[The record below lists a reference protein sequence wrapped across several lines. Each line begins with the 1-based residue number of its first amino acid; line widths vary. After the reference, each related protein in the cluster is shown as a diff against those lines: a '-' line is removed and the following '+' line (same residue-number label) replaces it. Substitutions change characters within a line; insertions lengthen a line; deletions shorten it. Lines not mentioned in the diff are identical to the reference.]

1 MNDTL
6 AREMESFAMR
16 ELVIL
21 NFTMSKSHAVLS
33 HQADVATLLAENF
46 DRTTVI
52 TGDSSLDDSPEGMDV
67 VSTNWAIGNK
77 FSKIYRLF
85 VVAVPI
91 LWKKRKSAVVFSHMT
106 DLQSALLGPI
116 TRLLGIKH
124 YLWYAHK
131 VKSRFLLVANFFV
144 NGIITSTPGSCP
156 IHSVKVHPIGQAVD
170 EKMFRRASALSNQ
183 DVFKALHVGRFDPS
197 KDLNQIVSAISSLRA
212 YYPRLEFTQI
222 GSPSTPSASQD
233 AEKLLKLWQSQISE
247 GWLRFLP
254 TINRDELPNAI
265 ARFQVFFHAYHGSLD
280 KTLIEATM
288 CGIPVISVNPE
299 YISEFGTWSGSPENI
314 SLEDEFLSMKA
325 LAPEIYT
332 KEMERRYRLCVERH
346 SRAKWIDSLVVILG
360 NRELTNGR
368 RDS

>member
-1 MNDTL
+1 
-6 AREMESFAMR
+6 MR

-21 NFTMSKSHAVLS
+21 NFTMNKSHPVLS
-33 HQADVATLLAENF
+33 HQADVAILLAERF

-52 TGDSSLDDSPEGMDV
+52 TGESSLDDLPEGMDV
-67 VSTNWAIGNK
+67 MSTNWALGNK

-85 VVAVPI
+85 VIAVPI

-156 IHSVKVHPIGQAVD
+156 IRSVRVHPIGQAID
-170 EKMFRRASALSNQ
+170 EMRFQRARVLTNQ
-183 DVFKALHVGRFDPS
+183 NLFKALHVGRFDPS
-197 KDLNQIVSAISSLRA
+197 KDLNQIVSAISNLRGT
-212 YYPRLEFTQI
+212 YPRLEFTQI
-222 GSPSTPSASQD
+222 GSPSTPSATKD
-233 AEKLLKLWQSQISE
+233 AEKLLKLWESQISE

-254 TINRDELPNAI
+254 SISRDELPQTI
-265 ARFQVFFHAYHGSLD
+265 AKFQVFFHAYHGSLD

-288 CGIPVISVNPE
+288 GGIPVISVNPE
-299 YISEFGTWSGSPENI
+299 YISEFGTWSGSPHNV
-314 SLEDEFLSMKA
+314 SLENEFLSMKA
-325 LAPEIYT
+325 MAPEIFT

-346 SRAKWIDSLVVILG
+346 SRAKWIDSLVVILD
-360 NRELTNGR
+360 NRDLTNGR

>member
-1 MNDTL
+1 
-6 AREMESFAMR
+6 MR

-21 NFTMSKSHAVLS
+21 NFTMNKSHSVLS
-33 HQADVATLLAENF
+33 HQADVAILLAEHF

-52 TGDSSLDDSPEGMDV
+52 TGESSLDDIPKGMDV
-67 VSTNWAIGNK
+67 MSTNWAIGNK

-91 LWKKRKSAVVFSHMT
+91 LWKKRKSVVVFSHMT

-131 VKSRFLLVANFFV
+131 VKSRFLSVANFFV

-156 IHSVKVHPIGQAVD
+156 IRSVRVHPIGQAVD
-170 EKMFRRASALSNQ
+170 EKKFHRDSALSNQ

-197 KDLNQIVSAISSLRA
+197 KDLNQIVSSISNLRPS
-212 YYPRLEFTQI
+212 YPRLEFTQI
-222 GSPSTPSASQD
+222 GSPSTPSATKD
-233 AEKLLKLWQSQISE
+233 AEKLLHRWQSQISE

-254 TINRDELPNAI
+254 TINRDELPHAI

-288 CGIPVISVNPE
+288 CGLPVVTVNPE
-299 YISEFGTWSGSPENI
+299 YISEFGTWSGSPHNV
-314 SLEDEFLSMKA
+314 SLENEFLSMKA
-325 LAPEIYT
+325 MAPEIYT

>member
-1 MNDTL
+1 
-6 AREMESFAMR
+6 MR

-21 NFTMSKSHAVLS
+21 NFTMSKSHPVLS
-33 HQADVATLLAENF
+33 HQADVATLLAKHF
-46 DRTTVI
+46 DRTTII
-52 TGDSSLDDSPEGMDV
+52 TGDSSINDSPKGMDV

-85 VVAVPI
+85 AVAVPI
-91 LWKKRKSAVVFSHMT
+91 IWKKRKNAVVFSHMT

-131 VKSRFLLVANFFV
+131 VKSSFLLIANFFV
-144 NGIITSTPGSCP
+144 DGIITSTPGSCP
-156 IHSVKVHPIGQAVD
+156 IHSAKVHPIGQAID
-170 EKMFRRASALSNQ
+170 EKKFHRSGALSNQ

-197 KDLNQIVSAISSLRA
+197 KDLHQIVSAISNLRVSN
-212 YYPRLEFTQI
+212 PRLEFTQI
-222 GSPSTPSASQD
+222 GSPSTPSAKNE
-233 AEKLLKLWQSQISE
+233 AEKLLKVWQSQITE

-254 TINRDELPNAI
+254 TVSRDELPQTI
-265 ARFQVFFHAYHGSLD
+265 AKFQVFFHAYHGSLD

-299 YISEFGTWSGSPENI
+299 YVLEFGTWSGSLHKI
-314 SLEDEFLSMKA
+314 SLENEFLSMKA
-325 LAPEIYT
+325 MAPEIYST
-332 KEMERRYRLCVERH
+332 EMERRYRLCVERH

-360 NRELTNGR
+360 NRELINGR

>member
-1 MNDTL
+1 
-6 AREMESFAMR
+6 MR

-21 NFTMSKSHAVLS
+21 NFTMSKSHPVLS
-33 HQADVATLLAENF
+33 HQADVAILLAEHF

-52 TGDSSLDDSPEGMDV
+52 TGYSSLDALPEGMDV

-77 FSKIYRLF
+77 FSKIYKLF
-85 VVAVPI
+85 VITVPI

-106 DLQSALLGPI
+106 DLQSALIGPI

-131 VKSRFLLVANFFV
+131 VKSSFLLIANFFV
-144 NGIITSTPGSCP
+144 DGIITSTPGSCP

-170 EKMFRRASALSNQ
+170 EKKFHRAGALSNQ

-197 KDLNQIVSAISSLRA
+197 KDLNQIVSAISSLRVST
-212 YYPRLEFTQI
+212 PRLEFTQI
-222 GSPSTPSASQD
+222 GSPSTPSATKDS
-233 AEKLLKLWQSQISE
+233 EKLLKLWQSQISE
-247 GWLRFLP
+247 GWLKFLP
-254 TINRDELPNAI
+254 TISRDELPQTI
-265 ARFQVFFHAYHGSLD
+265 AKFQVFFHAYHGSLD

-299 YISEFGTWSGSPENI
+299 YVSEFGTWSGSVQKI
-314 SLEDEFLSMKA
+314 SLENEFLSMTA
-325 LAPEIYT
+325 MMPEVYS

-360 NRELTNGR
+360 NPELTNGR